1 MSYKKN
7 ISVVLLIAIYYN
19 IVVKLV
25 ANCFFFNGE
34 IGQLRFWSLLVQ
46 D

>member
-19 IVVKLV
+19 IVLKLV
-25 ANCFFFNGE
+25 ANCFFLMVKLGSCVFGHY
-34 IGQLRFWSLLVQ
+34 
-46 D
+46 